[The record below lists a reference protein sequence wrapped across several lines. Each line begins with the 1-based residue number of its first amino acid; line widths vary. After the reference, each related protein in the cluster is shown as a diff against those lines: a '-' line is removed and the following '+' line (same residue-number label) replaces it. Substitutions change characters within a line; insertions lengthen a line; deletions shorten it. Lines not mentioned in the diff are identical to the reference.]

1 MAMKAEKGRVSIMT
15 KQQKKT
21 LNLVLTYLVIILIG
35 CVLLFPIAWMISAA
49 FKTND
54 EIFGSIA
61 LLPKSFRFQNF
72 IDGWKS
78 AGIYTYATYFINSFI
93 MVIPTTLLTIASSA
107 LVAYGFARF
116 NFPFK
121 SSCLPSCSPP

>member
-1 MAMKAEKGRVSIMT
+1 MATKAEKGRVSIMT

-54 EIFGSIA
+54 EFLA
-61 LLPKSFRFQNF
+61 PLH
-72 IDGWKS
+72 
-78 AGIYTYATYFINSFI
+78 
-93 MVIPTTLLTIASSA
+93 
-107 LVAYGFARF
+107 
-116 NFPFK
+116 
-121 SSCLPSCSPP
+121 

>member
-1 MAMKAEKGRVSIMT
+1 MATKAEKGRVSIMT

-61 LLPKSFRFQNF
+61 LMPKSFSFQNF
-72 IDGWKS
+72 IDGWK
-78 AGIYTYATYFINSFI
+78 APVFIPMQPI
-93 MVIPTTLLTIASSA
+93 SSTP
-107 LVAYGFARF
+107 L
-116 NFPFK
+116 
-121 SSCLPSCSPP
+121 SWSSPPRY